1 MEILDGKDYLEEIK
15 ELIYEYSKSLNRDLS
30 FQSLEEELKD
40 SRKKYSGSEGR
51 SLALLMNGKVVG
63 CVAYHKLSDTR
74 CEMKRLYVKPEAR
87 GVKAG
92 ESLVEKIISAAR
104 ENGFAEMVLDTIR
117 PLKAAIHLYK
127 KFGFVECEAYYNN
140 PMPDVIYMKKKLLR
154 G

>member
-1 MEILDGKDYLEEIK
+1 
-15 ELIYEYSKSLNRDLS
+15 
-30 FQSLEEELKD
+30 
-40 SRKKYSGSEGR
+40 
-51 SLALLMNGKVVG
+51 
-63 CVAYHKLSDTR
+63 
-74 CEMKRLYVKPEAR
+74 MKRLYVKPEAR

-92 ESLVEKIISAAR
+92 ELLVEKIISVAR

-140 PMPDVIYMKKKLLR
+140 PMPDVIYMKKKLLC